1 MGLSIILSYNAV
13 SRLHASSY
21 GSSGPNPIRRSQ
33 KDAVMTRLDYGAAAE
48 LFPQRRRNNLRRAS
62 MAYRRFDSAAEAI
75 RFAIEDLP
83 SELLLGTYLEVDE
96 KRFDGQAIR
105 ELYDSESYPLKRPT

>member
-1 MGLSIILSYNAV
+1 
-13 SRLHASSY
+13 
-21 GSSGPNPIRRSQ
+21 
-33 KDAVMTRLDYGAAAE
+33 
-48 LFPQRRRNNLRRAS
+48 

-105 ELYDSESYPLKRPT
+105 ELYDSESYPLKRQT